1 MYLYLPKNNSYLGYG
16 MKYYVGRGKRVN
28 IIRNSFILIPSV
40 LLVFI
45 FLVVLTAN
53 QINSQEQGM
62 INSLSSTI
70 VNLELKEIEVG
81 ESPTGLI
88 SIKGTAINNSTFDV
102 RDVKVLVELFDQK
115 NTTVSE
121 TSRFITPPSST
132 FKPGYERDFYF
143 FVSANNVDHYKI
155 TAEGEKIL

>member
-1 MYLYLPKNNSYLGYG
+1 M
-16 MKYYVGRGKRVN
+16 N
-28 IIRNSFILIPSV
+28 IIRKSFILIPSV

-45 FLVVLTAN
+45 FLLDLTAN

-88 SIKGTAINNSTFDV
+88 SVKGTAINNSTFDV
-102 RDVKVLVELFDQK
+102 RDVKVLVELFDHK

>member
-1 MYLYLPKNNSYLGYG
+1 MNNT
-16 MKYYVGRGKRVN
+16 
-28 IIRNSFILIPSV
+28 RNSFILISSI
-40 LLVFI
+40 LLVTI
-45 FLVVLTAN
+45 FLVNLIVN
-53 QINSQEQGM
+53 QVNSQEQGM

-70 VNLELKEIEVG
+70 INLELQEIEVG

-88 SIKGTAINNSTFDV
+88 SVKGTVINNSTFDV
-102 RDVKVLVELFDQK
+102 RDVKVLVELFDPK

-121 TSRFITPPSST
+121 TSRFVTPPSST

-155 TAEGEKIL
+155 TAEGEKIP

>member
-1 MYLYLPKNNSYLGYG
+1 M
-16 MKYYVGRGKRVN
+16 N
-28 IIRNSFILIPSV
+28 IVRNSFILISSV
-40 LLVFI
+40 LLVII
-45 FLVVLTAN
+45 FLVNLTAN
-53 QINSQEQGM
+53 LVNSQEQGM

-70 VNLELKEIEVG
+70 INLELREIEVG

-88 SIKGTAINNSTFDV
+88 SVKGTAINNSTFDT
-102 RDVKVLVELFDQK
+102 RDIKVLVELFDSK

-155 TAEGEKIL
+155 TAEGEKLP

>member
-1 MYLYLPKNNSYLGYG
+1 M
-16 MKYYVGRGKRVN
+16 N

-40 LLVFI
+40 LVVII
-45 FLVVLTAN
+45 FLVNLSAN
-53 QINSQEQGM
+53 QVNPQEQGM

-70 VNLELKEIEVG
+70 INLELREIEVG

-88 SIKGTAINNSTFDV
+88 TVKGTAINNSTFDT
-102 RDVKVLVELFDQK
+102 RDVKVLVELFDSK
-115 NTTVSE
+115 NSTVSE
-121 TSRFITPPSST
+121 TSRFITPASST

-155 TAEGEKIL
+155 TAEGEKIP

>member
-1 MYLYLPKNNSYLGYG
+1 
-16 MKYYVGRGKRVN
+16 VN
-28 IIRNSFILIPSV
+28 VNRNSFILITGV
-40 LLVFI
+40 IMVII
-45 FLVVLTAN
+45 FLINQSAN
-53 QINSQEQGM
+53 QVNSQEQGM

-70 VNLELKEIEVG
+70 INLELRDIEVG

-88 SIKGTAINNSTFDV
+88 SVKGTAINNSTFDA
-102 RDVKVLVELFDQK
+102 RDVKVLVELFDSK

-121 TSRFITPPSST
+121 TSRFITPASST

>member
-1 MYLYLPKNNSYLGYG
+1 MTS
-16 MKYYVGRGKRVN
+16 
-28 IIRNSFILIPSV
+28 I
-40 LLVFI
+40 LLVTIFI
-45 FLVVLTAN
+45 VNLIVN
-53 QINSQEQGM
+53 QVNSQEQGM

-70 VNLELKEIEVG
+70 INLELQEIEVG

-88 SIKGTAINNSTFDV
+88 SVKGTVINNSTFDV
-102 RDVKVLVELFDQK
+102 RDVKVLVELFDPK

-121 TSRFITPPSST
+121 TSRFVTPPSST

-155 TAEGEKIL
+155 TAEGEKIP

>member
-1 MYLYLPKNNSYLGYG
+1 M
-16 MKYYVGRGKRVN
+16 N
-28 IIRNSFILIPSV
+28 IIRKSFILIPSV

-45 FLVVLTAN
+45 FLVDLTAN

-62 INSLSSTI
+62 IYSLSSTI

-88 SIKGTAINNSTFDV
+88 SVKGTAINNSTFDV
-102 RDVKVLVELFDQK
+102 RDVKVLVELFDHK

>member
-1 MYLYLPKNNSYLGYG
+1 MNN
-16 MKYYVGRGKRVN
+16 
-28 IIRNSFILIPSV
+28 IRNSFILIPGI
-40 LLVFI
+40 LLVTI
-45 FLVVLTAN
+45 FLVNLIVN
-53 QINSQEQGM
+53 QVNSQEQGM

-70 VNLELKEIEVG
+70 INLELREIEVG

-88 SIKGTAINNSTFDV
+88 SVKGTVINNSTFDV
-102 RDVKVLVELFDQK
+102 RDVKVLVELFDPK

-121 TSRFITPPSST
+121 ASRFVTPPSSS

-155 TAEGEKIL
+155 TAEGEKIP

>member
-1 MYLYLPKNNSYLGYG
+1 M
-16 MKYYVGRGKRVN
+16 N

-40 LLVFI
+40 LLVFL
-45 FLVVLTAN
+45 FLVDLTAN

-88 SIKGTAINNSTFDV
+88 SVKGTAINNSTFDV

>member
-1 MYLYLPKNNSYLGYG
+1 M
-16 MKYYVGRGKRVN
+16 N

-40 LLVFI
+40 LIVIIILVN
-45 FLVVLTAN
+45 LPTN
-53 QINSQEQGM
+53 QVNSQEQGI

-70 VNLELKEIEVG
+70 INLGLREIEVG

-88 SIKGTAINNSTFDV
+88 TVKGTAINNSTFDT
-102 RDVKVLVELFDQK
+102 RDVKVLVELFDSK
-115 NTTVSE
+115 NSTVSE
-121 TSRFITPPSST
+121 TSRFITPASST

-155 TAEGEKIL
+155 TAEGEKVR

>member
-1 MYLYLPKNNSYLGYG
+1 MNN
-16 MKYYVGRGKRVN
+16 
-28 IIRNSFILIPSV
+28 IRNSFILTPGIV
-40 LLVFI
+40 LVTI
-45 FLVVLTAN
+45 FLVNLIGN
-53 QINSQEQGM
+53 QVNSQEQGM

-70 VNLELKEIEVG
+70 INLELREIEVG

-88 SIKGTAINNSTFDV
+88 SVKGTVINNSTFDV
-102 RDVKVLVELFDQK
+102 RDVKVLVELFDPK

-121 TSRFITPPSST
+121 ASRFVTPPSSS

-155 TAEGEKIL
+155 TAEGEKIP

>member
-1 MYLYLPKNNSYLGYG
+1 M
-16 MKYYVGRGKRVN
+16 N

-40 LLVFI
+40 LIAII
-45 FLVVLTAN
+45 FLVNLPTN
-53 QINSQEQGM
+53 QVNSQEQGI

-70 VNLELKEIEVG
+70 INLELREIEVG

-88 SIKGTAINNSTFDV
+88 TVKGTAINNSTFDT
-102 RDVKVLVELFDQK
+102 RDVKVLVEFFDSK
-115 NTTVSE
+115 NSTVSE
-121 TSRFITPPSST
+121 TSRFIIPASST

-155 TAEGEKIL
+155 TAEGEKIP

>member
-1 MYLYLPKNNSYLGYG
+1 
-16 MKYYVGRGKRVN
+16 
-28 IIRNSFILIPSV
+28 
-40 LLVFI
+40 
-45 FLVVLTAN
+45 
-53 QINSQEQGM
+53 M

-88 SIKGTAINNSTFDV
+88 SVKGTTINNSTFNV
-102 RDVKVLVELFDQK
+102 RDVKVLVELFDHK

-155 TAEGEKIL
+155 TAEGEKIP

>member
-1 MYLYLPKNNSYLGYG
+1 MNDT
-16 MKYYVGRGKRVN
+16 
-28 IIRNSFILIPSV
+28 RNSFIVISSI
-40 LLVFI
+40 LLVTV
-45 FLVVLTAN
+45 FLVNLTVN
-53 QINSQEQGM
+53 QANSQEQGM

-70 VNLELKEIEVG
+70 INLELREIEVG

-88 SIKGTAINNSTFDV
+88 SVKGTVINNSTFDV
-102 RDVKVLVELFDQK
+102 RDVKVLVELFDPK

-121 TSRFITPPSST
+121 ASRFVTPPSSS

-155 TAEGEKIL
+155 TAEGEKIP

>member
-1 MYLYLPKNNSYLGYG
+1 M
-16 MKYYVGRGKRVN
+16 N

-40 LLVFI
+40 LIVII
-45 FLVVLTAN
+45 FLVNLPTN
-53 QINSQEQGM
+53 QVNSQEQGI

-70 VNLELKEIEVG
+70 INLELREIEVG

-88 SIKGTAINNSTFDV
+88 TVKGTAINNSTFDT
-102 RDVKVLVELFDQK
+102 RDVKVLVELFDSK
-115 NTTVSE
+115 NSTVSE
-121 TSRFITPPSST
+121 TSRFITPASST

-155 TAEGEKIL
+155 TAEGEKIP

>member
-1 MYLYLPKNNSYLGYG
+1 MNN
-16 MKYYVGRGKRVN
+16 
-28 IIRNSFILIPSV
+28 IRNSFILIPGI
-40 LLVFI
+40 LLFTI
-45 FLVVLTAN
+45 FLVNLIGN
-53 QINSQEQGM
+53 QVNSQEQGM

-70 VNLELKEIEVG
+70 INLELREIEVG

-88 SIKGTAINNSTFDV
+88 SVKGTVINNSTFDV
-102 RDVKVLVELFDQK
+102 RDVKVLVELFDPK

-121 TSRFITPPSST
+121 ASRFVTPPSST

-155 TAEGEKIL
+155 TAEGEKIP

>member
-1 MYLYLPKNNSYLGYG
+1 M
-16 MKYYVGRGKRVN
+16 N

-40 LLVFI
+40 LIVIIILVN
-45 FLVVLTAN
+45 LPTN
-53 QINSQEQGM
+53 QVNSQEQGI

-70 VNLELKEIEVG
+70 INLGLREIEVG

-88 SIKGTAINNSTFDV
+88 TVKGTAINNSTFDT
-102 RDVKVLVELFDQK
+102 RDVKVLVQLFDSK
-115 NTTVSE
+115 NSTVSE
-121 TSRFITPPSST
+121 TSRFITPASST

-155 TAEGEKIL
+155 TAEGEKVR

>member
-1 MYLYLPKNNSYLGYG
+1 M
-16 MKYYVGRGKRVN
+16 N

-45 FLVVLTAN
+45 FLVDLTAN

-88 SIKGTAINNSTFDV
+88 SVKGTAINNSTFDV
-102 RDVKVLVELFDQK
+102 RDVKVLVELFDHK

-155 TAEGEKIL
+155 TAEGEKIP

>member
-1 MYLYLPKNNSYLGYG
+1 
-16 MKYYVGRGKRVN
+16 VN

-88 SIKGTAINNSTFDV
+88 SVKGTAINNSTFDV
-102 RDVKVLVELFDQK
+102 RDVKVLVELFDHK

>member
-1 MYLYLPKNNSYLGYG
+1 VNN
-16 MKYYVGRGKRVN
+16 
-28 IIRNSFILIPSV
+28 IRNSFILIPGI
-40 LLVFI
+40 LLVTI
-45 FLVVLTAN
+45 FLVNLIVN
-53 QINSQEQGM
+53 QVNSQEQGM

-70 VNLELKEIEVG
+70 INLELREIEVG

-88 SIKGTAINNSTFDV
+88 SVKGTVINNSTFDV
-102 RDVKVLVELFDQK
+102 RDVKVLVELFDPK

-121 TSRFITPPSST
+121 ASRFVTPPSST

-155 TAEGEKIL
+155 TAEGEKIP